1 MNNDN
6 PAVITALLKEG
17 AYINA
22 RKGKYSRTPLHLAAQ
37 FNENPKIIITLLEA
51 GADPK
56 AKDKDGKIPWD
67 YAKGNEALK
76 GTNAFWRLK
85 DLRF

>member
-1 MNNDN
+1 M
-6 PAVITALLKEG
+6 KEG
-17 AYINA
+17 TNPNSK
-22 RKGKYSRTPLHLAAQ
+22 KGKYSRLLYIWRLSSIK
-37 FNENPKIIITLLEA
+37 NPKIIIALLEA

-76 GTNAFWRLK
+76 VTNAFWRLK